1 MTPLNLAMLD
11 YFIIY
16 LLVIYIAIPKA
27 KNVWIQLSTSLLL
40 MYVEDLDPSLNALIY
55 LSIPTYFYLLILYKE
70 FKIFRWNVNINSY
83 MLFCLLI
90 WLTKV
95 TPKQICIFLSMI
107 ASLTS
112 HPLETKGNIL
122 LTLYIERVEIEFD
135 STCSISGHNELKLFV
150 LG

>member
-1 MTPLNLAMLD
+1 M
-11 YFIIY
+11 
-16 LLVIYIAIPKA
+16 
-27 KNVWIQLSTSLLL
+27 
-40 MYVEDLDPSLNALIY
+40 EDLDPSLNALIY

-83 MLFCLLI
+83 ILFCLLI
-90 WLTKV
+90 WLTKEV
-95 TPKQICIFLSMI
+95 IGDNKSWITPKQICIFLSMI

-150 LG
+150 LGWYHVFRICMSFWLSLTCM